1 MINITRS
8 KNIPKSLQ
16 KPEIK
21 AYLDGLAN
29 YKLGILKE
37 KPKPPVSYRNSD
49 IIEAFDRQFY
59 AKCYLTE
66 EKFTNSHIM
75 DIEHFISK
83 SEDETLR
90 YEWTNL
96 FPAEHNANMAKPRKT
111 PKGGYL
117 NPCLS
122 SDDVETE
129 IIYSVGA
136 FGETPRFK
144 ATNEN
149 NQKAVNTATLL
160 DKIHNGEIDK
170 DSFVKTKNLRAAIKK
185 RYDTISKLIIEWQ
198 DSKITGNKQKQLDKE
213 TELKLLLS
221 RRASFT
227 MLMRSSDVVQQY
239 LPKDFLD

>member
-1 MINITRS
+1 MINIIRLKTV
-8 KNIPKSLQ
+8 PKSLQ
-16 KPEIK
+16 QPEIRQ
-21 AYLDGLAN
+21 YLDDLDD
-29 YKLGILKE
+29 YKSGVLKE

-49 IIEAFDRQFY
+49 IIEAFDTQFY

-66 EKFTNSHIM
+66 EKFLNSFIM

-117 NPCLS
+117 NPCNPK
-122 SDDVETE
+122 DDVEKE

-136 FGETPRFK
+136 FGENPRFK
-144 ATNEN
+144 AKDSN
-149 NQKAVNTATLL
+149 NQKAINTAQLL
-160 DKIHNGEIDK
+160 DKLHNGEPSK
-170 DSFVKTKNLRAAIKK
+170 DSYQKTKNLRFIIKK
-185 RYDTISKLIIEWQ
+185 QFDKIAKLISEWQ
-198 DSKITGNKQKQLDKE
+198 HYQKIGNHQKEFDKAE
-213 TELKLLLS
+213 ELKSLLS

-227 MLMRSSDVVQQY
+227 MLMRSSDIVQLC
-239 LPKDFLD
+239 LPKDFFD